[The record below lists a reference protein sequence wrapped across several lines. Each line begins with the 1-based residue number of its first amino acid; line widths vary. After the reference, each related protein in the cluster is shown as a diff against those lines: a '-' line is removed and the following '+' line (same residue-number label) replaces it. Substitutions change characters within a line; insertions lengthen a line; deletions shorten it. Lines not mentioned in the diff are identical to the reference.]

1 MRRPEARDI
10 LDDALSSVAQRRCPN
25 VSYRLG
31 YCTCFR
37 KVCGTYG
44 GLHRRRN
51 LYSLRRVCPAAAMKT
66 AIKAKCIVDG
76 NGQAPIEDGIVLVE
90 GDTIEDIGTERS
102 VHVPTDAEVVALPG
116 DETLLPGLVDS
127 HPSLCWYLKNFLL
140 LMEDPYEILFLR
152 ALRNLRINLR
162 SGVTSIRCLAEKGFV
177 DILYRQAVEEG
188 LVLGPRIKTCTR
200 GFRMQRGHGFLG
212 TPVNSIEELRQG
224 LKENVDAGA
233 DFLKFFATG
242 AVLIDGQVPSFMTQ
256 EEIRATVNAGHQ
268 LGKRVTVHAV
278 GGQGLHDCL
287 NAGVDCVEHGYFID
301 EEAIAKLKADDR
313 WLVITSGILFDDE
326 ALSNLHSRE
335 LQEAHASQRPIVRE
349 SLSKAVEAGLN
360 VAVGTDGLVGKLA
373 QEVRFLTEIGLTH
386 LEAIRAATLQG
397 ARLMDA
403 DREIGS
409 LQVGKR
415 ADIISVAG
423 NPLEDIS
430 ALSDV
435 RLVMKNGW
443 RLDPV
448 LDEHLVSE
456 RA

>member
-1 MRRPEARDI
+1 
-10 LDDALSSVAQRRCPN
+10 
-25 VSYRLG
+25 
-31 YCTCFR
+31 
-37 KVCGTYG
+37 
-44 GLHRRRN
+44 
-51 LYSLRRVCPAAAMKT
+51 MKT
-66 AIKAKCIVDG
+66 AIKAKRIVDG
-76 NGQAPIEDGIVLVE
+76 TGQAPIEDGIVLVE

-102 VHVPTDAEVVALPG
+102 VRVPTDAEVVALPG

-127 HPSLCWYLKNFLL
+127 HNHPSLCWYLKDFLL
-140 LMEDPYEILFLR
+140 LMEDPHEILFLR

-212 TPVNSIEELRQG
+212 TPVNSVEELRQG

-242 AVLIDGQVPSFMTQ
+242 TVLVDGRMQSFMTQ
-256 EEIRATVNAGHQ
+256 EEIQATVNAGHH

-287 NAGVDCVEHGYFID
+287 SAGVDCVEHGYFID
-301 EEAIAKLKADDR
+301 DEAIVKLKADDC
-313 WLVITSGILFDDE
+313 WLVITSGIFFDDE

-335 LQEAHASQRPIVRE
+335 LQEAFLSQRPIVRE

-373 QEVRFLTEIGLTH
+373 QEVRFLTEIGMTP

-403 DREIGS
+403 DGEIGS

-415 ADIISVAG
+415 ADIISVVG
-423 NPLEDIS
+423 DPLEDIS

-435 RLVMKNGW
+435 RLVMKNGR
-443 RLDPV
+443 RLDPI
-448 LDEHLVSE
+448 LDEVSVSSE
-456 RA
+456 AGNEGFVAKGV

>member
-1 MRRPEARDI
+1 
-10 LDDALSSVAQRRCPN
+10 
-25 VSYRLG
+25 
-31 YCTCFR
+31 
-37 KVCGTYG
+37 
-44 GLHRRRN
+44 
-51 LYSLRRVCPAAAMKT
+51 MKT
-66 AIKAKCIVDG
+66 AIKARRIVDG
-76 NGQAPIEDGIVLVE
+76 TGQAPIDDGIVLVE
-90 GDTIEDIGTERS
+90 GDTIEDIGTEGS
-102 VHVPTDAEVVALPG
+102 VRVPTDAEVLALPG

-127 HPSLCWYLKNFLL
+127 HNHPSLCWYLKNYLL
-140 LMEDPYEILFLR
+140 LMEDPREILFLR
-152 ALRNLRINLR
+152 AIRNLRMNLR

-177 DILYRQAVEEG
+177 DVLYRQAVEED

-242 AVLIDGQVPSFMTQ
+242 TVLVDGRMPAFMTR
-256 EEIRATVNAGHQ
+256 EEIQATVDAGHQ
-268 LGKRVTVHAV
+268 LGKRVAVHAV

-287 NAGVDCVEHGYFID
+287 SAGVDCVEHGYFID
-301 EEAIAKLKADDR
+301 DEAIAKLKADDR
-313 WLVITSGILFDDE
+313 WLVITSGIFFDDE
-326 ALSNLHSRE
+326 ALSNLHSGE
-335 LQEAHASQRPIVRE
+335 LQEALFSQRPIVRE
-349 SLSKAVEAGLN
+349 CLGKAVDAGLN

-373 QEVRFLTEIGLTH
+373 QEVRFLTEIGMTP

-403 DREIGS
+403 DGEIGT

-423 NPLEDIS
+423 DPLEDIS
-430 ALSDV
+430 ALGDV
-435 RLVMKNGW
+435 RLVMKNGR

-448 LDEHLVSE
+448 LDQPFVSK